1 MNIWYI
7 RTLANMFYLYIH
19 LLLLSQWNA
28 DKSVPQSQK
37 GTSPVSGTGL
47 PVMTVAL
54 YVHSSTAVWCQHQ
67 RRGVGGVDSLG
78 YDGSCVETHYI
89 VPPRGNY
96 VQGY

>member
-1 MNIWYI
+1 
-7 RTLANMFYLYIH
+7 MFCPYIH
-19 LLLLSQWNA
+19 LLQLSQWNA

-67 RRGVGGVDSLG
+67 RHGVGGVDSLG
-78 YDGSCVETHYI
+78 YDGLAQKPIMLCHLEAITYKVINYI
-89 VPPRGNY
+89 S
-96 VQGY
+96 